1 MNTQEKKETL
11 KSLYNAFEQAAAEY
25 VSSAVCRPGCA
36 YCCIHFGSVDI
47 TTLEGLIIW
56 ERINT
61 YPTSLRNTTRKKI
74 TQNKRLKERQKI
86 GPCPFLKKDQTC
98 CIYDVRPF
106 SCRQLYSLHVC
117 HGRRPLVHRQ
127 AVALAQD
134 TVKKLQRLDAT
145 GYSGHISFILALLD
159 RPAFRE
165 LYLAGGFNPGQIMA
179 YGKTHDLI
187 INQTALRSAC
197 T

>member
-1 MNTQEKKETL
+1 MNTEEKKEKL
-11 KSLYNAFEQAAAEY
+11 KSLYEAFEQAAAEY

-47 TTLEGLIIW
+47 TTLEGLIIR
-56 ERINT
+56 ERVNS
-61 YPTSLRNTTRKKI
+61 YATSLRDTSRKKI
-74 TQNKRLKERQKI
+74 SQNKRLKEKQKI
-86 GPCPFLKKDQTC
+86 APCPFLKKDKIC
-98 CIYDVRPF
+98 RIYDVRPF

-117 HGRRPLVHRQ
+117 DGRSPLVHRQ
-127 AVALAQD
+127 AVILAQN
-134 TVKKLQRLDAT
+134 TVRKLQQLDAT
-145 GYSGHISFILALLD
+145 GYSGHISFVLALLD

-179 YGKTHDLI
+179 YGKTHDII